1 MKNQTILVVP
11 ELTLQDEH
19 WNKALK
25 VLGLRRLELT
35 IEEERTI
42 LSIANRVQP

>member
-11 ELTLQDEH
+11 ERTLQDED

-35 IEEERTI
+35 VQEEQII

>member
-1 MKNQTILVVP
+1 MKEKIITEIP
-11 ELTLQDEH
+11 ERTLQDED

>member
-1 MKNQTILVVP
+1 MKNQTILVFP
-11 ELTLQDEH
+11 ERTLQDED

-42 LSIANRVQP
+42 LSIVNRLQP